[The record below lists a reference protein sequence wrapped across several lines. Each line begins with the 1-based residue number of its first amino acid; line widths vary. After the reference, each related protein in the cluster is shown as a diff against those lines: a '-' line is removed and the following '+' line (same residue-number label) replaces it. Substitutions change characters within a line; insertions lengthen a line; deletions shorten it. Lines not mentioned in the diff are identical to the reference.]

1 MKNEIIKLLVANIC
15 DDFSDII
22 IVGLDEEKKKS
33 SSVRFTYSLPLERNV
48 EHSTLI

>member
-22 IVGLDEEKKKS
+22 IVGLDEEKKS